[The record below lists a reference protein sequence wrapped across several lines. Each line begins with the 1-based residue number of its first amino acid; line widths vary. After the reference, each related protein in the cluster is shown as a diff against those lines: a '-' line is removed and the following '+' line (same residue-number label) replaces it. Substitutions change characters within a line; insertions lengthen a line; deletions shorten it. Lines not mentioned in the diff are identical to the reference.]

1 MSRQVDLSKLPA
13 PQIIEELDF
22 ETLLAARKTNFI
34 NRFAADE
41 QTYWAKRLTME
52 SDPVTKLLEENTYLE
67 TLLRARINAAAKGV
81 MLAYAIGSDLDQL
94 GALYGVKRL
103 IIQPADDSTN
113 PPTEQIGESD
123 DRLRQRIQLS
133 LEGFTTAGPKN
144 SYLFH
149 TLTASSAVKDADIS
163 SPKPGTVQ
171 VTVLSTKGQGQ
182 ADTALINTVKT
193 TLNAEDVRPLTDTVL
208 VQSATIVSY
217 SINAVLT
224 LYPSTAEAAILQQVN
239 AAAQA
244 FANEKHKLGHDITL
258 SGIYA
263 ALHQQ
268 GVQNVKL
275 TVPTRDLVIQPS
287 QAGYCTAINITIGGL
302 DE

>member
-1 MSRQVDLSKLPA
+1 
-13 PQIIEELDF
+13 
-22 ETLLAARKTNFI
+22 
-34 NRFAADE
+34 
-41 QTYWAKRLTME
+41 
-52 SDPVTKLLEENTYLE
+52 
-67 TLLRARINAAAKGV
+67 

-94 GALYGVKRL
+94 GALYGVERL
-103 IIQPADDSTN
+103 IIQAADDSTN
-113 PPTEQIGESD
+113 PPTAEVKESD
-123 DRLRQRIQLS
+123 GRLRQRIQLS

-149 TLTASSAVKDADIS
+149 TLTASTAVKDADIS

-171 VTVLSTKGQGQ
+171 VTVLSNKNNGQ
-182 ADTALINTVKT
+182 ADSALLETVKT
-193 TLNAEDVRPLTDTVL
+193 ALNAEDVRPLTDTVT
-208 VQSATIVSY
+208 VQSATIVNY
-217 SINAVLT
+217 SINATLT

-239 AAAQA
+239 AAANA
-244 FANEKHKLGHDITL
+244 FAAEKHKLGYDITL

-275 TVPTRDLVIQPS
+275 TAPTRDLVIQPN
-287 QAGYCTAINITIGGL
+287 QAGYCTAINITIGGR